1 MRPLWLTCL
10 IFGLTTS
17 ALQADSSTPVQR
29 ESHEVRGGKPA
40 TLDKIRFSVV
50 VSTRRTYCSGSLIT
64 PTWVLTAAHCLVD
77 NNDPLELIQV
87 GYRSSAVPESE
98 NISEQNRNIKQ
109 IVIHPNYSATNGE
122 FAPFVNDAALI
133 ELGEP
138 FRNPLFQPI
147 PLLNREAEALYAP
160 SGTVATMVAYG
171 GSRNTDP
178 LREVELPMYL
188 GTDCHA
194 AFDPSQSQ
202 WGVEATKRMMHER
215 TICAGIAGNTNK
227 GTQTGDSGGNLI
239 VPYEGG
245 WGLAGVLSHSITN
258 HNNQGFVSVATRVSS
273 IYDWILSH
281 TGGLDGPPPV
291 VHILTHAF
299 AGPLNRA
306 VATTEITVT
315 NTSQKPCSV
324 NLLFHRGTADAPLI
338 QINGIT
344 GNSHTAEL
352 PAVNQEVTENRIG
365 TARRFTI
372 TNEKSNDL
380 AVGAVY
386 IYPQEGCFP
395 DALEVEG
402 RYLIRR
408 SDGEIVEAFSILPQ
422 SPSDW
427 LEHGDCRVLTSKFDD
442 HETVGIAFVTA
453 EPGNSTP
460 EGSFL
465 ELRSLDWDGNTT
477 ALRGVPLDITGE
489 QTAVPLLP
497 GGGYGELLIPQVV
510 SICLKSAIDFKLS
523 LIAIGANKSPRSVQ
537 YVALPLKKTRRVPQR
552 YPVAW

>member
-1 MRPLWLTCL
+1 
-10 IFGLTTS
+10 
-17 ALQADSSTPVQR
+17 
-29 ESHEVRGGKPA
+29 
-40 TLDKIRFSVV
+40 
-50 VSTRRTYCSGSLIT
+50 
-64 PTWVLTAAHCLVD
+64 
-77 NNDPLELIQV
+77 
-87 GYRSSAVPESE
+87 
-98 NISEQNRNIKQ
+98 
-109 IVIHPNYSATNGE
+109 
-122 FAPFVNDAALI
+122 
-133 ELGEP
+133 
-138 FRNPLFQPI
+138 
-147 PLLNREAEALYAP
+147 
-160 SGTVATMVAYG
+160 MVH
-171 GSRNTDP
+171 
-178 LREVELPMYL
+178 L
-188 GTDCHA
+188 
-194 AFDPSQSQ
+194 
-202 WGVEATKRMMHER
+202 
-215 TICAGIAGNTNK
+215 
-227 GTQTGDSGGNLI
+227 
-239 VPYEGG
+239 
-245 WGLAGVLSHSITN
+245 
-258 HNNQGFVSVATRVSS
+258 
-273 IYDWILSH
+273 
-281 TGGLDGPPPV
+281 
-291 VHILTHAF
+291 LTHAF

-460 EGSFL
+460 EGSVL

-477 ALRGVPLDITGE
+477 ALRGLPLDITGE

-510 SICLKSAIDFKLS
+510 SICLESAIDFKLS

-537 YVALPLKKTRRVPQR
+537 YVTLPLKKTRRVPQQ
-552 YPVAW
+552 YPVAR